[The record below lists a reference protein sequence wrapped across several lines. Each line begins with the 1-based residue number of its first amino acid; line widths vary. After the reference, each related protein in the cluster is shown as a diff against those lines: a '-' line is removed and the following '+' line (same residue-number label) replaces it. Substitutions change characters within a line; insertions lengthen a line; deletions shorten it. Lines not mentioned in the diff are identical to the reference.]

1 MLTEY
6 YFKAEQNN
14 AYTIL
19 IDKRSVDA
27 GSSVETNLNVNVN
40 ACIDGESSQ
49 GYTEKISDQ
58 TKKL

>member
-6 YFKAEQNN
+6 YFKVEQNN
-14 AYTIL
+14 SYTIL

-27 GSSVETNLNVNVN
+27 GSSVETNLNVN

-49 GYTEKISDQ
+49 GYIEKISDQ